1 MARAIKAVVFDIIET
16 CFSLEPQRAAMAE
29 AGFSPGAFDI
39 WFARSLRDGFAL
51 AASGSF
57 ARFRDVLA
65 FNLDEL
71 AAQEALVLSS
81 ERRDALLAGFAKLPP
96 HSDTVPAYTLLHEA
110 GFRLFALSNGATA
123 GTSALLSNAGI
134 DGLVEK
140 IFSVEDWDAF
150 KPQPEIYQRAV
161 AAAELHPGEAVMAA
175 AHAWDVHGA
184 KEAGLK
190 GAFVARG
197 QRYPAF
203 MTAPDFTGET
213 LADVVQQI
221 VRARA

>member
-1 MARAIKAVVFDIIET
+1 MPQKIKGAVFDIIET

-29 AGFSPGAFDI
+29 AGFSSNAFDI

-51 AASGSF
+51 AATPAF
-57 ARFRDVLA
+57 TKFRNVLA

-71 AAQEALVLSS
+71 AAQEAIDLSS

-96 HSDTVPAYTLLHEA
+96 YEDTAPAYRLLHEA
-110 GFRLFALSNGATA
+110 GFRLLALSNGAAA
-123 GTSALLSNAGI
+123 GTKALLTGAGI
-134 DGLVEK
+134 DDLVEHV
-140 IFSVEDWDAF
+140 FSVEDWDAF
-150 KPQPEIYQRAV
+150 KPQAEIYQRAV
-161 AAAELHPGEAVMAA
+161 TAAKLHPGEAVMVA

-197 QRYPAF
+197 RRYPTYMA
-203 MTAPDFTGET
+203 APDFKGET
-213 LADVVQQI
+213 LLDVAQEI
-221 VRARA
+221 VATKA